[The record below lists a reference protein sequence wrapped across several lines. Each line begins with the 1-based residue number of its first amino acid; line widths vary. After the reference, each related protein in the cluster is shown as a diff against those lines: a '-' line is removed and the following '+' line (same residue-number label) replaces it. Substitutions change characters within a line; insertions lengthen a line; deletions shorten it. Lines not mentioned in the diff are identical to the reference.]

1 MSGNY
6 FKELMTKQI
15 KNITVSKK
23 LSYNDLKRI
32 AKYITS
38 SIFDENKCCLWTGY
52 ITNSNNKNK
61 GTYINFYFRQ
71 KKVALH
77 RLLYINFIGELSN
90 DEYLKFSCI
99 NKGKCCNIHHMQ
111 KFQYDK
117 RSLKLEETTS
127 EVTIIGNDKDVLEC
141 VNETADIKKEK
152 INEIK
157 HKKKVDFY
165 IVFD

>member
-6 FKELMTKQI
+6 FKELMSKQI
-15 KNITVSKK
+15 KNVHTTKK

-32 AKYITS
+32 AKYISS
-38 SIFDENKCCLWTGY
+38 SIFDENTCCLWNGY

-77 RLLYINFIGELSN
+77 RLLYINFIGDLTNE
-90 DEYLKFSCI
+90 EYLKFSCP

-111 KFQYDK
+111 KFHYEK
-117 RSLKLEETTS
+117 VS
-127 EVTIIGNDKDVLEC
+127 IGSVSVAESTGNNSGNKEID
-141 VNETADIKKEK
+141 ADNIKKT
-152 INEIK
+152 EIV
-157 HKKKVDFY
+157 KKKEINFYVDF
-165 IVFD
+165 D